1 MAMHYRIGEF
11 SNLSGVS
18 TKALRF
24 YDQIGLF
31 RPAGVDARTG
41 YRLYRP
47 QQLEELASIL
57 ALKSFGVSLTEIRNL
72 LRSAGAN
79 KDRRAVLSELK
90 RTIEQSI
97 ETATQSLRF
106 VDAALNDLNDSRRP
120 LAVVVKQRPAAPVA
134 SVRAKVANYAD
145 IVAFEQELVNGLP
158 PESLGSL
165 RGVLWHSCAD
175 SGSLEGEP
183 FVALKRKVP
192 FRSFYDVKELPAA
205 TVASTY
211 CGSDDDSAEHA
222 YNALRRLM
230 NVANY
235 QLAGPKREIYL
246 DQMLEIQFP
255 LKPS

>member
-24 YDQIGLF
+24 YDEIGLL
-31 RPAGVDARTG
+31 RPASVDSRTG

-47 QQLEELASIL
+47 QQLEELATIV
-57 ALKSFGVSLTEIRNL
+57 ALKSLGASLSDVRDL
-72 LRSAGAN
+72 LRRAESG

-97 ETATQSLRF
+97 ETAAQSLGF
-106 VDAALNDLNDSRRP
+106 VNAALNDLDASRPPRP
-120 LAVVVKQRPAAPVA
+120 VVVKSRPAAPIA
-134 SVRAKVANYAD
+134 SVRAKVRNYAD
-145 IVAFEQELVNGLP
+145 IVRFEQELLMGLP
-158 PESLGSL
+158 PESIGSL

-192 FRSFYDVKELPAA
+192 FRSFYDLKDLPAA

-211 CGSDDDSAEHA
+211 CDSDDDSAEHA
-222 YNALRRLM
+222 YIALRKWM
-230 NVANY
+230 NVTSY
-235 QLAGPKREIYL
+235 RLAGPKREIYL

-255 LKPS
+255 LMPV

>member
-24 YDQIGLF
+24 YDQIGLLQ
-31 RPAGVDARTG
+31 PASVDARTG

-57 ALKSFGVSLTEIRNL
+57 ALKSLGASLSDVRTL
-72 LRSAGAN
+72 LRSVGPG
-79 KDRRAVLSELK
+79 KDRRSVLSDLK

-97 ETATQSLRF
+97 ETATQSLKF
-106 VDAALNDLNDSRRP
+106 VNAALGELDDSRRP
-120 LAVVVKQRPAAPVA
+120 LPVVVKRRPAAPVA
-134 SVRAKVANYAD
+134 SVRAKVGNYVD
-145 IVAFEQELVNGLP
+145 IIAFEQELLSGLP
-158 PESLGSL
+158 PESIGNL
-165 RGVLWHSCAD
+165 RGVLWHRCAD

-192 FRSFYDVKELPAA
+192 LRSFYDVKELPAA

-222 YNALRRLM
+222 YNALQKWM
-230 NVANY
+230 NVTNY

-255 LKPS
+255 LKPA